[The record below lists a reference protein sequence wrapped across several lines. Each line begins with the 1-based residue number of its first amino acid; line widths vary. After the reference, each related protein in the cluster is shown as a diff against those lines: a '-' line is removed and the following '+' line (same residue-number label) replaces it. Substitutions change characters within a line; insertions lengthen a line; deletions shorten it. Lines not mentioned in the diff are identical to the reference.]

1 MEHGGLALGLKITE
15 IELSKNKKITFVSE
29 LTESTVSH
37 NPLFFKDSMFSPVK
51 ASFIFEK
58 CP

>member
-1 MEHGGLALGLKITE
+1 MEYGGLVPELKITE
-15 IELSKNKKITFVSE
+15 IELSKNKKITFVTE

-37 NPLFFKDSMFSPVK
+37 NPLFFKDSLFSAVK
-51 ASFIFEK
+51 STFIFEK

>member
-1 MEHGGLALGLKITE
+1 MEYGGLAPGLKITE
-15 IELSKNKKITFVSE
+15 IELSKNKEITFVTE

-37 NPLFFKDSMFSPVK
+37 NPLFFKNFLFSVVK